1 MRKKNCLAKTHQS
14 RFLNFRSSFNQAK
27 TIKMTSV
34 EKAHALSELLD
45 LIVEEPL
52 NALRIRGLCR
62 EHPGLIASA
71 GLRLKIWSILVLG
84 SDHKEDY
91 NHDIVGPKDPCSEQH
106 VLEADVPRTRA
117 EVAEFRSP
125 TWRESIRLILQKLC
139 VDHDIQYKQGM
150 NEVTNTTYF
159 SCSGA

>member
-1 MRKKNCLAKTHQS
+1 
-14 RFLNFRSSFNQAK
+14 
-27 TIKMTSV
+27 MT
-34 EKAHALSELLD
+34 EKARALTELLD

-71 GLRLKIWSILVLG
+71 GLRLKFWSRLELG
-84 SDHKEDY
+84 IDHKEDY

-125 TWRESIRLILQKLC
+125 AWRDSIRLILQKLC
-139 VDHDIQYKQGM
+139 VDHDIQYKHGM
-150 NEVTNTTYF
+150 KDVTGITMVHIKLH
-159 SCSGA
+159 S